1 MKTPETHLRR
11 TEAVSRRIFLRTGLA
26 GGAVAAAF
34 PLLTGEA
41 SGSAHASAMADISPF
56 ELDEISISDLQQ
68 GMQTG
73 TYTARSITEKY
84 RERIQAIDREGPGLR
99 SVIELNPDAL
109 SIADA
114 LDRERKEKGPRGQLH
129 GIPLLIKDNI
139 DTADGMATTAGS
151 LALLGSKPPKDAFL
165 VQLLRSAGAVILGK
179 TNPSEW
185 ANIRSSRS
193 TSGWSGRGG
202 LTRNPYALD
211 RNTSGSS
218 SGSAA
223 AAAASLCAGT
233 IGTETDGSIVSPSS
247 CCGIVGLKPTVGLV
261 SRTGIIPISH
271 TQDTAGPM
279 TRTVRDAAILL
290 GAIAGVDS
298 EDAATKST
306 KRKSAGDY
314 TRFLDP
320 DGLRGRRIGVVRK
333 YFGFHE
339 GVDSVMKSALD
350 ALQKAG
356 AVCVDPVEIPSLGKF
371 DDSESIVF
379 RYELKADLNA
389 YLARLGPAA
398 PVHSLKEIIAFN
410 ERNRQAEMP
419 FFGQDIFVKSEGMG
433 PLSSAEYLAALK
445 KNRRLTRDEGI
456 DLVMKKHKLDAL
468 VGPTGGPAWVTDLV
482 NGDHFTGESSSLAAV
497 AGYPSITVPAGT
509 VFGLPVGISFF
520 GRAWSEPVLLAI
532 AYGFEQVTKARKAP
546 RFLATCDTGG

>member
-1 MKTPETHLRR
+1 
-11 TEAVSRRIFLRTGLA
+11 
-26 GGAVAAAF
+26 
-34 PLLTGEA
+34 
-41 SGSAHASAMADISPF
+41 
-56 ELDEISISDLQQ
+56 
-68 GMQTG
+68 
-73 TYTARSITEKY
+73 
-84 RERIQAIDREGPGLR
+84 
-99 SVIELNPDAL
+99 
-109 SIADA
+109 
-114 LDRERKEKGPRGQLH
+114 
-129 GIPLLIKDNI
+129 
-139 DTADGMATTAGS
+139 
-151 LALLGSKPPKDAFL
+151 
-165 VQLLRSAGAVILGK
+165 
-179 TNPSEW
+179 
-185 ANIRSSRS
+185 
-193 TSGWSGRGG
+193 
-202 LTRNPYALD
+202 
-211 RNTSGSS
+211 
-218 SGSAA
+218 
-223 AAAASLCAGT
+223 
-233 IGTETDGSIVSPSS
+233 
-247 CCGIVGLKPTVGLV
+247 
-261 SRTGIIPISH
+261 
-271 TQDTAGPM
+271 M

-298 EDAATKST
+298 EDAATRST

-339 GVDSVMKSALD
+339 RVDAVMKSALD

-371 DDSESIVF
+371 DDSEFTVF
-379 RYELKADLNA
+379 LYELKADLNA

-410 ERNRQAEMP
+410 ERNRQTEMP

-456 DLVMKKHKLDAL
+456 DRVMKKHKLDAL

-532 AYGFEQVTKARKAP
+532 AYGFEQVTQARKPP
-546 RFLATCDTGG
+546 RFLATCDTGR